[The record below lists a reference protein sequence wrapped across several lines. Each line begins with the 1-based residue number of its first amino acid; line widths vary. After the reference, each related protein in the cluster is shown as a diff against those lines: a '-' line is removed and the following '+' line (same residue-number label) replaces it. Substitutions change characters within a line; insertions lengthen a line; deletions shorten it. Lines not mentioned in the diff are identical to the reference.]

1 MTSHRDE
8 GESFEGIH
16 VELPF
21 FSVRVGRGSGGWYM
35 SVNDNDADERARRR
49 VRARLGFF
57 RHLATAAAVLG
68 AVVFFDLITGGG
80 VSGFV
85 QVIAGIWGAV
95 LVWQAFNVFVF
106 PAVWSREA
114 EERMIQEELRRQQH

>member
-21 FSVRVGRGSGGWYM
+21 FSVRVGRGSGVWYM
-35 SVNDNDADERARRR
+35 GVNDNDAYERARRR